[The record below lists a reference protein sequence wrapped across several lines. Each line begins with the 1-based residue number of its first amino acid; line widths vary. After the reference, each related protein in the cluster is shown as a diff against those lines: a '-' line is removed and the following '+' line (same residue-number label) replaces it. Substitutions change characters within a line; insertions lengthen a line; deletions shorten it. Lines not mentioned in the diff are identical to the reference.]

1 MSEKRADPSSC
12 GFFVQGS
19 SYTLDACIL
28 GYLSLH
34 PSLCPSGL
42 FRHGGYI
49 PPGVNY
55 PGAQKLWKGCVRLSE
70 RLLVYSLACLT

>member
-1 MSEKRADPSSC
+1 MSEKRTDPFSC

-28 GYLSLH
+28 GCLSLH

-42 FRHGGYI
+42 IRHGGYI
-49 PPGVNY
+49 PPGGNY
-55 PGAQKLWKGCVRLSE
+55 PGAQKLGKGCIE
-70 RLLVYSLACLT
+70 IE